1 MKFLY
6 FFLLSLSFYISD
18 ALCADILTVTVSGY
32 GNTPDDAERSA
43 IQKAVR
49 KAIGEF
55 VDAETIA
62 KNGELIKDEV
72 LTYSDGFVR
81 SKKVLSG
88 PEKDEDLGLFT
99 VTIEAEVVRSK
110 LIERLRQKKIT
121 VSEIR
126 GDDLWTQAVSK
137 IANAQDGR
145 ALLSKFVNE
154 EMLPSRLLVAE
165 HVSVDSSGK
174 LLRGNAAQPSQRP
187 DYDKGTSELSF
198 FIEVRYD
205 LEAYYGQ
212 VVPRLVAL
220 LDKICQAKI
229 AEGASVSPMSTN
241 SLNPPLSAH
250 PTKTASMP
258 TKGMNWLGFMSKRLS
273 TRQDKLYYGQTNQP
287 LWSMDLSAK
296 PPPPDSL
303 FVALNVGR
311 DKTGNFQRFT
321 VYQLDGRAYA
331 KFFMEA
337 PARRIPELSFSLLT
351 DEDQVLIKDKTPL
364 KQHYLEEKGVIKK
377 SYFQHGL
384 IHAAQSSSY
393 GSSPVGQ
400 ASYHCATI
408 SPWFQDVKSYLN
420 DAPVI
425 LRKFNLAQEDVKRIA
440 RVRLEFGE

>member
-1 MKFLY
+1 M
-6 FFLLSLSFYISD
+6 
-18 ALCADILTVTVSGY
+18 TVTVSGY
-32 GNTPDDAERSA
+32 GNTPDDAEKSA

-62 KNGELIKDEV
+62 QNGELIKDEV
-72 LTYSDGFVR
+72 LTYSDGFVE
-81 SKKVLSG
+81 SKKILTG
-88 PEKDEDLGLFT
+88 PEKDPDLGVFAI
-99 VTIEAEVVRSK
+99 TIEAKVVRNK
-110 LIERLRQKKIT
+110 LIERLKESKISFSE
-121 VSEIR
+121 VS

-137 IANAQDGR
+137 VENVQDGR
-145 ALLSKFVNE
+145 ALLNKFVNE
-154 EMLPSRLLVAE
+154 EMLPERLLVAE
-165 HVSVDSSGK
+165 VVSNDSAGN
-174 LLRGNAAQPSQRP
+174 LLRGNEAKPSQRT

-220 LDKICQAKI
+220 LEKICQAKI
-229 AEGASVSPMSTN
+229 AEDASVSPMSTN

>member
-1 MKFLY
+1 M
-6 FFLLSLSFYISD
+6 
-18 ALCADILTVTVSGY
+18 TVTVSGY
-32 GNTPDDAERSA
+32 GNTPDDAEKSA

-62 KNGELIKDEV
+62 QNGELIKDEV
-72 LTYSDGFVR
+72 LTYSDGFVE
-81 SKKVLSG
+81 SKKILTG
-88 PEKDEDLGLFT
+88 PEKDPDLGVFAI
-99 VTIEAEVVRSK
+99 TIEAKVVRNK
-110 LIERLRQKKIT
+110 LIERLKESKISFSE
-121 VSEIR
+121 VS

-137 IANAQDGR
+137 VENVQDGR
-145 ALLSKFVNE
+145 ALLNKFVNE
-154 EMLPSRLLVAE
+154 EMLPERLLVAE
-165 HVSVDSSGK
+165 VVSNDSAGN
-174 LLRGNAAQPSQRP
+174 LLRGNEAKPSQRP

-220 LDKICQAKI
+220 LEKICQAKI

-258 TKGMNWLGFMSKRLS
+258 TRGMNWLGFTSKRLS
-273 TRQDKLYYGQTNQP
+273 TRQDKLYYGQTNRP
-287 LWSMDLSAK
+287 LWSIDLSAK